1 MKILALT
8 KYTYSGASSRYRFY
22 NYRECFE
29 KSGINLIVEP
39 FFLNSYLS
47 SVSKIKKIYIVIF
60 SYIKRFFLL
69 LTILIFK
76 NRYKIILIEYE
87 LFPYFPPIFEYLLK
101 RRGIKYIVDYDD
113 AIFHKYDSSKNI
125 FIKLFFKNKI
135 ARVMSYASSVVVCNE
150 YLEDYA
156 KKYNHNTLRLPTVVL
171 LDKYKEVMKDFKK
184 DNSNFTIGWI
194 GSKSTSKYILEI
206 LPVMQKFSNKHKDV
220 EFNLVGFDETICLDK
235 NINVIRW
242 EEETEIKNI
251 LNFDVGIMPL
261 DNSLWSRGKCAFKL
275 VQYMS
280 CKKPVIAS
288 PVGMN
293 CTIVNNNINGFLV
306 NSEDEW
312 FKAFEA
318 LYENHRLREEMGNNN
333 YMKIKSDF
341 NHSKNCIK
349 YINLIKN
356 II

>member
-8 KYTYSGASSRYRFY
+8 KYSYSGASSRYRFY

-29 KSGINLIVEP
+29 EKDIDLILEP
-39 FFLNSYLS
+39 FFSNFYLS

-60 SYIKRFFLL
+60 SYFKRFFLL

-135 ARVMSYASSVVVCNE
+135 ARVMSYASSVIVCNE

-156 KKYNHNTLRLPTVVL
+156 KKYNCNTLKLPTVVL
-171 LDKYKEVMKDFKK
+171 LDKYKEIMKDLKK
-184 DNSNFTIGWI
+184 DNSTFTIGWI
-194 GSKSTSKYILEI
+194 GSKTTSKYILEI
-206 LPVMQKFSNKHKDV
+206 LPVMQKFSNKYRDV
-220 EFNLVGFDETICLDK
+220 EFNLVGFDKTICLDK

-288 PVGMN
+288 SVGMN
-293 CTIVNNNINGFLV
+293 CSIVKNGENGFLV
-306 NSEDEW
+306 NSLDEW
-312 FKAFEA
+312 FQAFEE
-318 LYENHRLREEMGNNN
+318 LYKNKLLREDMAHKNFI
-333 YMKIKSDF
+333 KIENSF

-349 YINLIKN
+349 YITLIKN

>member
-1 MKILALT
+1 
-8 KYTYSGASSRYRFY
+8 
-22 NYRECFE
+22 
-29 KSGINLIVEP
+29 
-39 FFLNSYLS
+39 
-47 SVSKIKKIYIVIF
+47 
-60 SYIKRFFLL
+60 
-69 LTILIFK
+69 
-76 NRYKIILIEYE
+76 
-87 LFPYFPPIFEYLLK
+87 
-101 RRGIKYIVDYDD
+101 
-113 AIFHKYDSSKNI
+113 
-125 FIKLFFKNKI
+125 
-135 ARVMSYASSVVVCNE
+135 MSYASSVVVCNE

-156 KKYNHNTLRLPTVVL
+156 KKYNCNTLRLPTVVL

-206 LPVMQKFSNKHKDV
+206 LPVIQKFSNKYRDV
-220 EFNLVGFDETICLDK
+220 EFNLVGFDETICLNK

-341 NHSKNCIK
+341 NHGKNCIK